1 MNRKIICALD
11 TGDIHEALR
20 VVGRLAGHVGAFK
33 IGHGLTLPYGLDV
46 IRKLQDAGATRIFLD
61 LKFHDIPNSV
71 ALAVREAARQH
82 VWMLTLH
89 ISGGPA
95 MMTAAVEEARS
106 FGDTDAPLLMGVS
119 VLTSLDQHCLTDF
132 LGVQRPLSQ
141 HMLELSKLAID
152 IGLDGVVCPAPELLS
167 IRPAIGHSPVIVT
180 PGIRMPHEDHGDQ
193 RQIGTPR
200 QALEDGADYLVIG
213 RSLLNADDIEATLA
227 SFNLAE
233 TSH

>member
-1 MNRKIICALD
+1 
-11 TGDIHEALR
+11 
-20 VVGRLAGHVGAFK
+20 
-33 IGHGLTLPYGLDV
+33 
-46 IRKLQDAGATRIFLD
+46 
-61 LKFHDIPNSV
+61 
-71 ALAVREAARQH
+71 
-82 VWMLTLH
+82 
-89 ISGGPA
+89 
-95 MMTAAVEEARS
+95 
-106 FGDTDAPLLMGVS
+106 
-119 VLTSLDQHCLTDF
+119 
-132 LGVQRPLSQ
+132 
-141 HMLELSKLAID
+141 MLELSKLAID